1 MSQLPRHRSTYR
13 LALQLVCFGAGLVVS
28 ASAFA
33 QAPTTAQRNAIREA
47 CRTDYEAHCASVPTG
62 GMPALKCLQSNMASL
77 SPGCQ
82 KAVGAVGKS
91 SAAPAAAPAAP
102 GKAATTAAPAAQ
114 PAPPAAAQAPAARS
128 ATVGAAPIAP
138 APPMRALSPRQ
149 EIALVR
155 TSCGSDFRAYC
166 GNVKLGGGRAV
177 ECLRANAASLSP
189 TCQGALMGMR
199 QR

>member
-1 MSQLPRHRSTYR
+1 MYR
-13 LALQLVCFGAGLVVS
+13 LALQLVCLGAGFI
-28 ASAFA
+28 AMAPAFA
-33 QAPTTAQRNAIREA
+33 QTPTTAQRNAIREA
-47 CRTDYEAHCASVPTG
+47 CRSDYEAHCASVPTG

-77 SPGCQ
+77 SPSCQ

-91 SAAPAAAPAAP
+91 SATPAAAPA
-102 GKAATTAAPAAQ
+102 KAATTTAPAAA
-114 PAPPAAAQAPAARS
+114 PAPPAAAQAPAAKP
-128 ATVGAAPIAP
+128 ATVGAVPA
-138 APPMRALSPRQ
+138 APPPPARALSPRQ

-177 ECLRANAASLSP
+177 ACLRANAASLSP
-189 TCQGALMGMR
+189 MCQSALLGAR

>member
-1 MSQLPRHRSTYR
+1 MSQLPRHRSRYR
-13 LALQLVCFGAGLVVS
+13 LALQLACLGAGLVAS

-47 CRTDYEAHCASVPTG
+47 CRSDYEAHCASVQPG

-91 SAAPAAAPAAP
+91 SAAPSAAPA
-102 GKAATTAAPAAQ
+102 KAATTTAPAAQ
-114 PAPPAAAQAPAARS
+114 PAPPPAAQAPAAKS

-166 GNVKLGGGRAV
+166 GAVKLGGGRAV